1 MEYKDFL
8 IDAID
13 IVLSWNISD
22 EAIADAVIAQ
32 ANLMAGS
39 YLD

>member
-22 EAIADAVIAQ
+22 EAIADAVISQ
-32 ANLMAGS
+32 ASLMAGECS
-39 YLD
+39 D